1 MNYQNLKK
9 MQIKISPESVMNT
22 LKNCIQW
29 KYDETIQAAKLPL
42 GIYIDFVKLRV
53 IPKHDLSAK
62 AFLEFHKNIND
73 KKAEGKLE
81 TWIEIGMESEP
92 DVIKDLKKKT
102 DNVEVFYKEYLNSQK
117 KGKQYEEQ
125 QIVEEQLEEDL
136 AIIEFHEEEEEDSVP
151 ESEKPILVPWDF
163 SIVAQFALDHAILLS
178 KTIGGKVHLLHI
190 TKSDKEI
197 ERAKTDLHKIADDT
211 YAKTHI
217 LPTIIVE
224 TGNIFKT
231 ITEIANEKHAKFV
244 IMGTHGV
251 KGIQKFTGSLALKVI
266 AGTNTPFIVVQESPK
281 FESIRNVVFPVD
293 HTKENKQ
300 KLKQARLLS
309 LHYKM
314 KFFLTMPEKVIN
326 EQMERN
332 LKTNLN
338 YVKSYFKQNNI
349 EFEVR
354 KVAGTDSFSESTL
367 KFISENHPDL
377 VIILI
382 TKNINIQDYVLGA
395 DEQKIIANSTKVPIM
410 CVNPLK
416 VKFSGVGFS
425 G

>member
-1 MNYQNLKK
+1 
-9 MQIKISPESVMNT
+9 MQFKISPESVMNT

-62 AFLEFHKNIND
+62 AFMNFYKNIND

-81 TWIEIGMESEP
+81 AWVEIGIESEP
-92 DVIKDLKKKT
+92 DVLKDLKKKT
-102 DNVEVFYKEYLNSQK
+102 DQVELFYKEYLNNQK
-117 KGKQYEEQ
+117 KSKQLVEQ
-125 QIVEEQLEEDL
+125 QAFDAQFTETAEIDES
-136 AIIEFHEEEEEDSVP
+136 HEEEEEDAIP

-163 SIVAQFALDHAILLS
+163 SAVAQFALDHAVQIS
-178 KTIGGKVHLLHI
+178 KTIGGIVHLLHI
-190 TKSDKEI
+190 TKSDKDI
-197 ERAKTDLHKIADDT
+197 EKASNELKKIADDT
-211 YAKTHI
+211 LAKYQI
-217 LPTIIVE
+217 LPIIIVE

-231 ITEIANEKHAKFV
+231 ITQIANERHAKFV

-251 KGIQKFTGSLALKVI
+251 RGVQKFTGSLALKVI
-266 AGTNTPFIVVQESPK
+266 TGTNTPFIVVQEPPLGK
-281 FESIRNVVFPVD
+281 SIKNVVFPID

-300 KLKQARLLS
+300 KLKQARLLAR
-309 LHYKM
+309 HYKM

-326 EQMERN
+326 EQFERN

-338 YVKSYFKQNNI
+338 YVKSYFKKFNI
-349 EFEVR
+349 DYEVR
-354 KVAGTDSFSESTL
+354 KVAGTDSFSESTV
-367 KFISENHPDL
+367 KFITEERPDL
-377 VIILI
+377 VIILT

-395 DEQKIIANSTKVPIM
+395 DEQKIIANSAKVPVM

-416 VKFSGVGFS
+416 VKFSSYGPFGI
-425 G
+425 